1 METIAVKRQ
10 SRVRGLGK
18 RRTSEAIEFYI
29 MIGPWVLGFVALT
42 LGPMLYSLYLSFNDF
57 DLFHAPRWVGLGNF
71 RYLFFQP
78 HPLSA
83 FWKSLTVTAYFTF
96 FSVPVHII
104 SSLIIAMLLNAK
116 IRGRALYRTLFYLP
130 SLTPSVANALL
141 WIWILNSKWGLA
153 NAVLRSV
160 GLPEQRWLTDPK
172 LAIPSLVLMGLWGAG
187 GNTAVIFLAGLQGV
201 PSHLYEAAE
210 IDGAN
215 WWHRIWSV
223 TLPMIS
229 PTIFFNLILGIIGS
243 FQVFT
248 SAFLMTDGGPEY
260 ATYFLVLYIYE
271 EAFKKLQLGRG
282 SAIAWILF
290 IILLFFTLLQFW
302 LSGRWVY
309 YEAEAAR

>member
-1 METIAVKRQ
+1 METTAVKQQ

-18 RRTSEAIEFYI
+18 RRTTEAIEFYI
-29 MIGPWVLGFVALT
+29 MIGPWVLGFLALT
-42 LGPMLYSLYLSFNDF
+42 LGPMLYSLYLSFTDF

-71 RYLFFQP
+71 RYLFFKP
-78 HPLSA
+78 HPLSP
-83 FWKSLTVTAYFTF
+83 FWKSLAVTAYFTF
-96 FSVPVHII
+96 FSVPVGIT